1 MFDFGKNE
9 IELDD
14 GRVLVVDIMQ
24 DDTAE
29 DPTTNWDCIGTVHSL
44 SNRHIHSIGRDQALS
59 LLGWLPTCPRCG
71 HDNYMVEGPI
81 KMGQPLL
88 WCEYCGKWSVAS
100 RCEVQSDCVPLSY
113 WQHSQGVWGVRGS
126 LSEYPWF
133 RFDGVDLAG
142 VWEPDDCCLNELDLA
157 GAPGSEERSN
167 RALELAANACEV
179 YTHYWNGEVYGYS
192 VELFDED
199 WVVADDSCWGFYGWE
214 EVEGAIN
221 DALAGM
227 GVVLS

>member
-9 IELDD
+9 IELTD
-14 GRVLVVDIMQ
+14 GRRLVVDIMQ

-29 DPTTNWDCIGTVHSL
+29 DPTENWDCIGTVHSL
-44 SNRHIHSIGRDQALS
+44 SNRHIHSIGRNQALA
-59 LLGWLPTCPRCG
+59 LLGYLPTCPRC
-71 HDNYMVEGPI
+71 DCDDLVDGPC
-81 KMGQPLL
+81 KMGQQM
-88 WCEYCGKWSVAS
+88 WYCRFCGTWSVDKRVYPAT
-100 RCEVQSDCVPLSY
+100 DCVPLSY
-113 WQHSQGVWGVRGS
+113 WEHSQGVWGVQGS
-126 LSEYPWF
+126 LSGYPWF

-142 VWEPDDCCLNELDLA
+142 VWEPDDCCINELNLA

-167 RALELAANACEV
+167 RALELAKSACEL

-192 VELFDED
+192 VELLDEIGAT
-199 WVVADDSCWGFYGWE
+199 VADDSCWGFYGWE

-221 DALAGM
+221 EALSSM